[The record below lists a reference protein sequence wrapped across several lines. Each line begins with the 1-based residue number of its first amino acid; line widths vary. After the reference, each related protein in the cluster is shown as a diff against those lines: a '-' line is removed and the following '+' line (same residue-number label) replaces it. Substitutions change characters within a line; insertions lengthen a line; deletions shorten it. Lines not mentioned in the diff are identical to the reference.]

1 MLVETLGISVPYI
14 LFRSSRALVNRRV
27 RGSFRLYR
35 MLCRIGVFR
44 SFTYRAGGTAFS
56 VPVSNPDNAWV
67 AEDVETYEG
76 PVLDLM
82 CAALERLPDPVLID
96 CGADIGTFSAL
107 LVARLP
113 RIREI
118 VAIEPR
124 PEVVPWLRRNM
135 DALPAKT
142 RVVVGAVSDFMGRGF
157 MRHSPDDPSGHA
169 CFLAPD
175 AAGNIEVI
183 TIDSLGLNSAC
194 VALKI
199 DVEGAEL
206 QVLKGAYGL
215 LTRAQ
220 DFVVLWRPIAKSP
233 LEPVSIQ
240 SNFCDSLTR
249 FGNANSESLKRGP
262 ALILAGPSSYRARSR
277 TRTLSPGP
285 HKTVAWRLQTAQ
297 THSDVDGHDRTQPRW
312 LGVLRYFGY
321 ACVGIELLAG

>member
-206 QVLKGAYGL
+206 QVLMGAYGL

-220 DFVVLWRPIAKSP
+220 DFVVVVEANREVAARTGVDPIEFLRFINSIRKCEFRIAETGAGVDLSRSFLVQSP
-233 LEPVSIQ
+233 LKN
-240 SNFCDSLTR
+240 SNV
-249 FGNANSESLKRGP
+249 
-262 ALILAGPSSYRARSR
+262 
-277 TRTLSPGP
+277 
-285 HKTVAWRLQTAQ
+285 VAWTA
-297 THSDVDGHDRTQPRW
+297 
-312 LGVLRYFGY
+312 
-321 ACVGIELLAG
+321 

>member
-175 AAGNIEVI
+175 AAGNVEVI

-220 DFVVLWRPIAKSP
+220 DFVVVVEANREVAARTGVDPIEFLRFINSIRKCEFRIAETGAGVDLSRSFLVQSP
-233 LEPVSIQ
+233 LKN
-240 SNFCDSLTR
+240 SNV
-249 FGNANSESLKRGP
+249 
-262 ALILAGPSSYRARSR
+262 
-277 TRTLSPGP
+277 
-285 HKTVAWRLQTAQ
+285 VAWTA
-297 THSDVDGHDRTQPRW
+297 
-312 LGVLRYFGY
+312 
-321 ACVGIELLAG
+321 

>member
-220 DFVVLWRPIAKSP
+220 DFVVVVEANREVAARTGVDPIEFLRFINSIRKCEFRIAETGAGVDLSRSFLVQSP
-233 LEPVSIQ
+233 LKN
-240 SNFCDSLTR
+240 SNV
-249 FGNANSESLKRGP
+249 
-262 ALILAGPSSYRARSR
+262 
-277 TRTLSPGP
+277 
-285 HKTVAWRLQTAQ
+285 VAWTA
-297 THSDVDGHDRTQPRW
+297 
-312 LGVLRYFGY
+312 
-321 ACVGIELLAG
+321 